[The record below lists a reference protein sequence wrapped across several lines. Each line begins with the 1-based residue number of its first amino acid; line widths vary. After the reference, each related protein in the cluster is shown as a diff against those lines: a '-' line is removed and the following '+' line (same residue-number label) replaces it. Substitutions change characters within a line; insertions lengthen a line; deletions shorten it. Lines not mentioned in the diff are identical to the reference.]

1 MKIAG
6 RWRPSTRKGFF
17 AGGGL
22 WPPECPARSRRALSL
37 TLWSLSPPLMNVLA
51 IIPAAGMGV
60 RMGGGTPKQ
69 FLSLEGVPIL
79 IHTLRKFAASNV
91 IDGIFLALRPEDMER
106 ARKDIDRER
115 FSKPVRLV
123 AGGASRQETVGRA
136 LAEAPATTEMVVVH
150 DAVRPFVELDLI
162 QRVVEAARQHGA
174 AVLGIPSVDTVKQV
188 EQQIIR
194 GTIPRERIVLAQTPQ
209 AFRFNLIR
217 EAFARAE
224 ADGFYGSDESSLVER
239 LDHTVTVLM
248 GSDRNIKIT
257 KPSDLP
263 LARLYIAQ
271 ERERAERAET

>member
-1 MKIAG
+1 
-6 RWRPSTRKGFF
+6 
-17 AGGGL
+17 
-22 WPPECPARSRRALSL
+22 
-37 TLWSLSPPLMNVLA
+37 
-51 IIPAAGMGV
+51 
-60 RMGGGTPKQ
+60 
-69 FLSLEGVPIL
+69 
-79 IHTLRKFAASNV
+79 
-91 IDGIFLALRPEDMER
+91 
-106 ARKDIDRER
+106 
-115 FSKPVRLV
+115 
-123 AGGASRQETVGRA
+123 
-136 LAEAPATTEMVVVH
+136 MVVVH

-271 ERERAERAET
+271 ERERAERAETRS

>member
-1 MKIAG
+1 
-6 RWRPSTRKGFF
+6 
-17 AGGGL
+17 
-22 WPPECPARSRRALSL
+22 
-37 TLWSLSPPLMNVLA
+37 
-51 IIPAAGMGV
+51 
-60 RMGGGTPKQ
+60 MGGGTPKQ
-69 FLSLEGVPIL
+69 FLSLEGVPIF

-271 ERERAERAET
+271 ERERAERAETRS

>member
-1 MKIAG
+1 MK
-6 RWRPSTRKGFF
+6 
-17 AGGGL
+17 
-22 WPPECPARSRRALSL
+22 
-37 TLWSLSPPLMNVLA
+37 VLA
-51 IIPAAGMGV
+51 IIPAAGTGV

-69 FLSLEGVPIL
+69 FLSLEGVPIF

-91 IDGIFLALRPEDMER
+91 IDGIFLALRPEEMER

-188 EQQIIR
+188 EQQFIR

-271 ERERAERAET
+271 ERERAERAETRS